1 MNLATQEP
9 ENTELRKLLAYNE
22 QRLEQ
27 HKRLR
32 CFQFFTDGTLE
43 DVAKREVFMA
53 CLQALARHFQE
64 TIFMRQAHCAAEPYR
79 SIFMGHFREE
89 VGHDDVLRADRG
101 RSDEMWDPII
111 EGVGAWFSS
120 RMSVLDNIEKTAIV
134 HLVLESSGAHM
145 GALSRKTM
153 PRFGSAKYFTLHDE
167 LDNSH
172 VTVALTPLR
181 SQSPETLV
189 RLRTVVEQA
198 WRMMDTWG
206 DRVASLVL
214 GTASEPR

>member
-1 MNLATQEP
+1 MSEAIKEPGHVQE
-9 ENTELRKLLAYNE
+9 LLALNE
-22 QRLEQ
+22 QRLES

-32 CFQFFTDGTLE
+32 CFRFFTDGTL
-43 DVAKREVFMA
+43 DDAAKREVFLA
-53 CLQALARHFQE
+53 CLQALSRHFQE
-64 TIFMRQAHCAAEPYR
+64 TIFMRQAHCGAEPYR
-79 SIFMGHFREE
+79 SLFMRHFREE

-134 HLVLESSGAHM
+134 HLVLESSGAYM
-145 GALSRKTM
+145 GSLSRKTM
-153 PRFGSAKYFTLHDE
+153 PRYGSANYFALHDE
-167 LDNSH
+167 LDDSH
-172 VTVALTPLR
+172 VTLALAPLR
-181 SQSPETLV
+181 QQSPETLI
-189 RLRTVVEQA
+189 RLRAVVEQA

-214 GTASEPR
+214 GTTTEPR